1 MVSIVIGSIVLSSVS
16 KMLKMGSSFRWVS
29 LLSFQDV
36 FFRIC
41 LGYNWLIKEKVE
53 FKRGEHVLE
62 EVEKL
67 LSLLKR

>member
-1 MVSIVIGSIVLSSVS
+1 
-16 KMLKMGSSFRWVS
+16 MLKMGSSFRWVS